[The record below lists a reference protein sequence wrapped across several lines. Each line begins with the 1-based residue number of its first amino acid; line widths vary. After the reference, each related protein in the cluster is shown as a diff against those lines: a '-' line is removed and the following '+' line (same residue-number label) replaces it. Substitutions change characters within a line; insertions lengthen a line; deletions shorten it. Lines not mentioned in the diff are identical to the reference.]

1 MKNYCGYV
9 CLFGKPN
16 AGKSTILNS
25 LLGFNLSIVNKKAQT
40 TRNKILGILTE
51 NNYQAI
57 LTDVPG
63 IIEPKY
69 ELQTYM
75 VKEIKLALKDAD
87 FILYIIDSKEFNK
100 DEFLSNLKLI
110 EDKKYSVVLNKIDE
124 INNEKLIEIGNEINK
139 LTKTDLIPISA
150 KTGFNIDNLKK
161 TIFENLPESEFL
173 YDKET
178 TTDKPEKFFVSE
190 IIRNNILTLF
200 KEEIPYSVHIDI
212 REFKE
217 EKNKKDLI
225 NADIIVERE
234 SQKIIIIGKGG
245 SMIKKIGQI
254 SRKQIEDFLG
264 REVVLKLFVKVKSD
278 WRKDERYLKS
288 LF

>member
-51 NNYQAI
+51 NNHQAI

-100 DEFLSNLKLI
+100 DEFSSNLKLI

-124 INNEKLIEIGNEINK
+124 IDNEKLIEIGNEINK
-139 LTKTDLIPISA
+139 LTKTDLIPLSA
-150 KTGFNIDNLKK
+150 KTGFNVDNLKK
-161 TIFENLPESEFL
+161 IIFENLPESEFL
-173 YDKET
+173 YDEET

-225 NADIIVERE
+225 NSDIIVERE

-245 SMIKKIGQI
+245 SMIKKIGQN

-278 WRKDERYLKS
+278 WRKDERYIKS

>member
-1 MKNYCGYV
+1 M
-9 CLFGKPN
+9 
-16 AGKSTILNS
+16 
-25 LLGFNLSIVNKKAQT
+25 
-40 TRNKILGILTE
+40 
-51 NNYQAI
+51 
-57 LTDVPG
+57 PG

-100 DEFLSNLKLI
+100 DEFSSNLKLI

-124 INNEKLIEIGNEINK
+124 IDNEKLIEIGNEINK
-139 LTKTDLIPISA
+139 LTKTDLIPLSA

-161 TIFENLPESEFL
+161 IIFENLPESEFL
-173 YDKET
+173 YDEET

-245 SMIKKIGQI
+245 SMIKKIGQN

-278 WRKDERYLKS
+278 WRKDERYIKS

>member
-51 NNYQAI
+51 NNHQAI

-100 DEFLSNLKLI
+100 DEFSSNLKLI

-124 INNEKLIEIGNEINK
+124 IDNEKLIEIGNEINK
-139 LTKTDLIPISA
+139 LTKTDLIPLSA

-161 TIFENLPESEFL
+161 IIFENLPESEFL
-173 YDKET
+173 YDEET

-245 SMIKKIGQI
+245 SMIKKIGQN

-278 WRKDERYLKS
+278 WRKDERYIKS